1 MNAVNRAGKTVIGI
15 VAANGV
21 VIASERRPPSSLVDL
36 ETYNKMENISPSTGF
51 VYAGMGADFRVLVE
65 RARKSAT
72 AYHRRYQEQ
81 IPVRELTQSTATVM
95 QEFTQEGGVRP
106 FGVSLLVAGY
116 DDEGPQLYQADP
128 SGAFFG
134 WKATAIGK
142 GMAPCKQMLERRW
155 QKDMEIEDAV
165 HLALLCLR
173 ESSET
178 QMTASTVQ
186 IGVVGNDRVFRI
198 LTEKQVEEYFQE
210 TM

>member
-1 MNAVNRAGKTVIGI
+1 VDISTTGGT
-15 VAANGV
+15 
-21 VIASERRPPSSLVDL
+21 SSGSFS
-36 ETYNKMENISPSTGF
+36 KMEIISPSSGF

-65 RARKSAT
+65 KARKQGS
-72 AYHRRYQEQ
+72 AYHRKFGEN
-81 IPVRELTQSTATVM
+81 IPIRGLTQGIAQVM

-116 DDEGPQLYQADP
+116 DSVDGPQLFQADP
-128 SGAFFG
+128 SGAYFQ

-142 GMAPCKQMLERRW
+142 GMTSCKQLLERRW
-155 QKDMEIEDAV
+155 QPDMELEDAI

-186 IGVVGNDRVFRI
+186 LGVIGEDQVFRI
-198 LTEKQVEEYFQE
+198 LTQKQVEEYFQE
-210 TM
+210 TL